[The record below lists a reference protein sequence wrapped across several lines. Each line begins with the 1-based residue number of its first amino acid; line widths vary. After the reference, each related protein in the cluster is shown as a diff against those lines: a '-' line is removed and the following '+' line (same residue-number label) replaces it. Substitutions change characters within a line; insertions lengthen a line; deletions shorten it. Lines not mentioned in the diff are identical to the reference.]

1 MKITVRQ
8 PSQQEI
14 DELITQPTWSSPVDE
29 FDWHYD
35 MKETAYIIEG
45 QVTVSYNGEETTI
58 TKGDLA
64 IFPQGMS
71 CVWKVTSPL
80 KKHYKFG

>member
-14 DELITQPTWSSPVDE
+14 DELTTQPTWSSPVDE
-29 FDWHYD
+29 FEWHYD

-45 QVTVSYNGEETTI
+45 QVTVSYNGEERCC
-58 TKGDLA
+58 KGSALQKFDLA
-64 IFPQGMS
+64 HVISTQ
-71 CVWKVTSPL
+71 K
-80 KKHYKFG
+80 